1 VSVEVIKKVL
11 ESYKLLLDVG
21 PKIME
26 LDEEI
31 FRRLESATGDLAY
44 ALTMMRMR
52 LKLDPETEKMIES
65 VLEYISGYRNKIH
78 DKN

>member
-1 VSVEVIKKVL
+1 MEVIKKVL

-31 FRRLESATGDLAY
+31 FRRLESAAGDLAY

>member
-1 VSVEVIKKVL
+1 MEVIKKVL

>member
-1 VSVEVIKKVL
+1 MKR
-11 ESYKLLLDVG
+11 Y
-21 PKIME
+21 
-26 LDEEI
+26 
-31 FRRLESATGDLAY
+31 FRRLESAAGDLAY

>member
-1 VSVEVIKKVL
+1 VEVIKKVL